1 MGKYI
6 VVKMGKSQTGVLL
19 VQVLQY
25 HYFLVVS
32 AFFEREFPCLYCT
45 FQRGFRLQIYVGML
59 LFFVYLSLQVEYAF
73 LAAKH
78 QDIFLCVHTLMCIC
92 VYLFGY

>member
-45 FQRGFRLQIYVGML
+45 FQRGFRLQIYVCVWHFITSINIEL
-59 LFFVYLSLQVEYAF
+59 LYCHISFFAF
-73 LAAKH
+73 NTTSDAFPTT
-78 QDIFLCVHTLMCIC
+78 FLM
-92 VYLFGY
+92 